1 VALLHGKF
9 PLFPLPQARDTF
21 IRVLI
26 DAFVKSV
33 ITSWKL
39 KNTCLSEH
47 RNGVYRNEI
56 KAEVEARFDL
66 IERAEEAMP

>member
-1 VALLHGKF
+1 MIQRNQRLSSTTNSYHFHFCNPAISVHSLS
-9 PLFPLPQARDTF
+9 
-21 IRVLI
+21 I

-39 KNTCLSEH
+39 KTTCL
-47 RNGVYRNEI
+47 
-56 KAEVEARFDL
+56 AEVEARFDL